1 MFLKGIQ
8 FVAILLPLVLISAR
22 NDCEMCRS
30 QKFGIIKIVM
40 FLKAAFIW
48 SKIQQK
54 YIVNYYYNWEFKK
67 NI

>member
-40 FLKAAFIW
+40 FLKAAFI
-48 SKIQQK
+48 
-54 YIVNYYYNWEFKK
+54 
-67 NI
+67 